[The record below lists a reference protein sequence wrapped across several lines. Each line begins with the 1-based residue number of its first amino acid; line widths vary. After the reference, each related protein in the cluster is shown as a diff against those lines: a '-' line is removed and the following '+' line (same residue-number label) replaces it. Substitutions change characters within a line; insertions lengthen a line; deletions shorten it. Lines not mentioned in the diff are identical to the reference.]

1 MNQQGQSLNNQTYT
15 INAKGIP
22 NSERKAEDGIAIFGI
37 KNIEENFTPDIIL
50 NIPKEMT
57 LNNPE
62 AFLIYYRRDMQK
74 YYLESISE
82 NKEHFFIF
90 VLLSSP
96 HILTTET
103 VIVSVLNY
111 NFKIKTSQDKK
122 EVIIEYGQSENL
134 TKSTFNNQEKKKFYI
149 GRKADADIVITEGQV
164 SREQTM
170 IYFENDN
177 WYIKDGGERPSGSGT
192 WLFINKKYQI
202 QDSFIFK
209 IGPSK
214 MKIDV
219 NNNNNNINNENKE
232 N

>member
-1 MNQQGQSLNNQTYT
+1 
-15 INAKGIP
+15 
-22 NSERKAEDGIAIFGI
+22 
-37 KNIEENFTPDIIL
+37 
-50 NIPKEMT
+50 
-57 LNNPE
+57 
-62 AFLIYYRRDMQK
+62 MQK

-82 NKEHFFIF
+82 NKEYFFIF

-96 HILTTET
+96 HILTQET

-111 NFKIKTSQDKK
+111 NFKIRTSEDKK

-134 TKSTFNNQEKKKFYI
+134 SKSVFSNEDKKIFYI
-149 GRKADADIVITEGQV
+149 GRKTDADIVITEGQV

-219 NNNNNNINNENKE
+219 DKNNNDDNDNNKNDNNDNNKNDNKNDNNENNNKNEDKKE
-232 N
+232 EK

>member
-1 MNQQGQSLNNQTYT
+1 
-15 INAKGIP
+15 
-22 NSERKAEDGIAIFGI
+22 
-37 KNIEENFTPDIIL
+37 
-50 NIPKEMT
+50 MT

-96 HILTTET
+96 HILTTDT

-134 TKSTFNNQEKKKFYI
+134 TKSTFNKKKKKKFYI

>member
-1 MNQQGQSLNNQTYT
+1 
-15 INAKGIP
+15 
-22 NSERKAEDGIAIFGI
+22 
-37 KNIEENFTPDIIL
+37 
-50 NIPKEMT
+50 
-57 LNNPE
+57 
-62 AFLIYYRRDMQK
+62 MQK
-74 YYLESISE
+74 YYLESINE
-82 NKEHFFIF
+82 NKEHLFIF
-90 VLLSSP
+90 VLLSTP

-122 EVIIEYGQSENL
+122 EVIIEHGQSENL
-134 TKSTFNNQEKKKFYI
+134 STSVFKHEDKKTFFI
-149 GRKADADIVITEGQV
+149 GRKTDADIVINEGQV
-164 SREQTM
+164 SREQAM
-170 IYFENDN
+170 IYYENDN

-202 QDSFIFK
+202 KDNFIFK

-219 NNNNNNINNENKE
+219 NNNNNINNENKE

>member
-1 MNQQGQSLNNQTYT
+1 
-15 INAKGIP
+15 
-22 NSERKAEDGIAIFGI
+22 
-37 KNIEENFTPDIIL
+37 
-50 NIPKEMT
+50 
-57 LNNPE
+57 
-62 AFLIYYRRDMQK
+62 MQK

-82 NKEHFFIF
+82 NKEYFFIF

-96 HILTTET
+96 HILTQET

-111 NFKIKTSQDKK
+111 NFKIRTSEDKK

-134 TKSTFNNQEKKKFYI
+134 SKSVFSNEDKKIFYI
-149 GRKADADIVITEGQV
+149 GRKTDADIVITEGQV

-219 NNNNNNINNENKE
+219 DKNNNDDNDNNKNDNNDNNNKNDNKNDNNENNNKNDNKKE
-232 N
+232 EK

>member
-1 MNQQGQSLNNQTYT
+1 
-15 INAKGIP
+15 
-22 NSERKAEDGIAIFGI
+22 
-37 KNIEENFTPDIIL
+37 
-50 NIPKEMT
+50 MT

-134 TKSTFNNQEKKKFYI
+134 TKSTFNNQEKK
-149 GRKADADIVITEGQV
+149 
-164 SREQTM
+164 
-170 IYFENDN
+170 N
-177 WYIKDGGERPSGSGT
+177 
-192 WLFINKKYQI
+192 FILEEKQMQI
-202 QDSFIFK
+202 
-209 IGPSK
+209 
-214 MKIDV
+214 
-219 NNNNNNINNENKE
+219 
-232 N
+232 

>member
-1 MNQQGQSLNNQTYT
+1 
-15 INAKGIP
+15 
-22 NSERKAEDGIAIFGI
+22 
-37 KNIEENFTPDIIL
+37 
-50 NIPKEMT
+50 
-57 LNNPE
+57 
-62 AFLIYYRRDMQK
+62 MQK
-74 YYLESISE
+74 YYLESVNE

-96 HILTTET
+96 HILTQET

-111 NFKIKTSQDKK
+111 NFKIKTSEDKK

-134 TKSTFNNQEKKKFYI
+134 SKSVFSNEEKKVFYI
-149 GRKADADIVITEGQV
+149 GRKTDADIVITEGQV

-177 WYIKDGGERPSGSGT
+177 WFIKDGGERPSGSGT

-202 QDSFIFK
+202 QDSFTFK

-219 NNNNNNINNENKE
+219 ESNNCENKE
-232 N
+232 DKKEEK

>member
-1 MNQQGQSLNNQTYT
+1 
-15 INAKGIP
+15 
-22 NSERKAEDGIAIFGI
+22 
-37 KNIEENFTPDIIL
+37 
-50 NIPKEMT
+50 
-57 LNNPE
+57 
-62 AFLIYYRRDMQK
+62 MQK
-74 YYLESISE
+74 YYLESVNE

-96 HILTTET
+96 HILTQET

-122 EVIIEYGQSENL
+122 EVIIEHGQSENL
-134 TKSTFNNQEKKKFYI
+134 STSVFKNEEKKTFFI
-149 GRKADADIVITEGQV
+149 GRKTDADIVINEGQV
-164 SREQTM
+164 SREQAM
-170 IYFENDN
+170 IYYENDN